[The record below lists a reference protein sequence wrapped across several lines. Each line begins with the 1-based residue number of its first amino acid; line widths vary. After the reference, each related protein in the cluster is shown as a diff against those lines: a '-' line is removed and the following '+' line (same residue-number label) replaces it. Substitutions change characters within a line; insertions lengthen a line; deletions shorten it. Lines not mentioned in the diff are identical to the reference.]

1 MNDDTNTAEPAQR
14 DWLSIARDSFSAS
27 TSYMDTNWRKTWED
41 NLALFQSRHPA
52 GSKYNSDLFKARSRI
67 FRPKTRSVV
76 RKNEAAAA
84 EAFFSNVD
92 VVSVEAENQSN
103 PIQQASAEVMFQLL
117 NYRLQKS
124 IPWFKLLIGAFQ
136 ESQIYGIVASYQY
149 WDYREK
155 PQYIAGVDQAGNQV
169 TYEGDPKVVRDK
181 PCVELIPLENLRFD
195 PGANWLDVVGSTPY
209 LIRQVPKY
217 VGDVKQ
223 MMATPDTKTG
233 QPVWRP
239 LSDGEIRQAMA
250 DYDSLRQQRENR
262 REDPKAE
269 NNAPLSDIE
278 IVWCH
283 ENFVRLDGEEMVYWT
298 MGCMHML
305 TDPVPLDQVYFTGE
319 RPVVIGNAT
328 IEAHRPVPDALV
340 QLGAQLQREANDVV
354 NQRLD
359 NVKLVLNK
367 RWIAKRGKQV
377 DIPSLQRNVAG
388 SVTLVDSIDDVQEV
402 NWPDVTASAYAEQD
416 RINGDFDE
424 LVGNFSGSSIA
435 SNRKLGETV
444 GGLNLLNGG
453 ASQLTGYLLRTF
465 VETWVEPVLRQLV
478 KLEQQYETDMTVL
491 ALAGQ
496 KAQLM
501 QKYGI
506 DQVTDEMLNQELTV
520 MVNVGMGAT
529 NPEMKLQKFVLA
541 TKTYA
546 EARQALPD
554 ADPLAIR
561 KEIFGLAGYRDGAR
575 FFREDGDPMQQQM
588 QQMQQMLQQAQ
599 AGMEQMQAEIAT
611 LKRDNAA
618 KAVQALSD
626 ADLKQAQT
634 VKTLAEAAILP
645 SQQLMQQAI
654 TPEGVG
660 NEQ

>member
-1 MNDDTNTAEPAQR
+1 
-14 DWLSIARDSFSAS
+14 
-27 TSYMDTNWRKTWED
+27 
-41 NLALFQSRHPA
+41 
-52 GSKYNSDLFKARSRI
+52 
-67 FRPKTRSVV
+67 
-76 RKNEAAAA
+76 
-84 EAFFSNVD
+84 
-92 VVSVEAENQSN
+92 
-103 PIQQASAEVMFQLL
+103 
-117 NYRLQKS
+117 
-124 IPWFKLLIGAFQ
+124 
-136 ESQIYGIVASYQY
+136 
-149 WDYREK
+149 
-155 PQYIAGVDQAGNQV
+155 
-169 TYEGDPKVVRDK
+169 
-181 PCVELIPLENLRFD
+181 
-195 PGANWLDVVGSTPY
+195 
-209 LIRQVPKY
+209 
-217 VGDVKQ
+217 
-223 MMATPDTKTG
+223 
-233 QPVWRP
+233 
-239 LSDGEIRQAMA
+239 
-250 DYDSLRQQRENR
+250 
-262 REDPKAE
+262 
-269 NNAPLSDIE
+269 
-278 IVWCH
+278 
-283 ENFVRLDGEEMVYWT
+283 
-298 MGCMHML
+298 
-305 TDPVPLDQVYFTGE
+305 
-319 RPVVIGNAT
+319 
-328 IEAHRPVPDALV
+328 
-340 QLGAQLQREANDVV
+340 
-354 NQRLD
+354 
-359 NVKLVLNK
+359 
-367 RWIAKRGKQV
+367 
-377 DIPSLQRNVAG
+377 
-388 SVTLVDSIDDVQEV
+388 
-402 NWPDVTASAYAEQD
+402 
-416 RINGDFDE
+416 
-424 LVGNFSGSSIA
+424 
-435 SNRKLGETV
+435 
-444 GGLNLLNGG
+444 
-453 ASQLTGYLLRTF
+453 
-465 VETWVEPVLRQLV
+465 VEPVLRQLV